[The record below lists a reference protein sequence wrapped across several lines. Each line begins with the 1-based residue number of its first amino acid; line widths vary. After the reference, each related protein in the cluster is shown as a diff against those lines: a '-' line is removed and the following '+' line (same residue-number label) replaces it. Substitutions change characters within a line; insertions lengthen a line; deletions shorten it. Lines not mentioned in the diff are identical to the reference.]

1 MKMRVSFLFFF
12 SVFDLVSPIL
22 PTLALTYPGGKV
34 EFGLEVRH
42 RLRVLPGHRQVTEV
56 GLHGVT
62 GQLEVHLL
70 LLTTLGAKHPL
81 PQVRVV
87 EVPCLPFAGTVKG
100 EEGDG
105 GDGEREGGVGHT
117 DMSEEE
123 EDEEGEDTDGCELVR
138 L

>member
-1 MKMRVSFLFFF
+1 MLQHLLFVSF
-12 SVFDLVSPIL
+12 FDSVSPIL
-22 PTLALTYPGGKV
+22 PTLALTYPGRKV

-56 GLHGVT
+56 GLHGVA

-87 EVPCLPFAGTVKG
+87 EMPCLPFAGTVQGG
-100 EEGDG
+100 EVRDG
-105 GDGEREGGVGHT
+105 GGAREGGVGHT

-123 EDEEGEDTDGCELVR
+123 EKEEDTDGWEPVR
-138 L
+138 Q